1 MNENSNY
8 AGGREYN
15 TFHKFYTEINHID
28 NFSST
33 ENINLRDDLPRNNH
47 SQVENFKYY
56 SVDKFNDTVKDNNSA
71 LSTISINVRGIER
84 NFDNLLLFMK
94 SITHEFDIIALTE
107 CHIHLNETYN
117 SDLHNTHSIPG
128 YDKFYVQS
136 KIRYGGVVLYVR
148 ANLKA
153 TYCLELTGSHDN
165 HDCVYVK
172 INPEQLHDKK
182 YIKNRRPLKVGAYY
196 RHCRKTGIMPFIAD
210 FAAEITHK
218 VLKKSDII
226 VAGDF
231 NICLMKSTTN
241 TDSILFLNTIL
252 ANNYEIHIL
261 KPTRIQY
268 YKDSLQVRSAT
279 LIDLIISNLVQY
291 DCISGNIAYPDSDH
305 HATFTIFESYKSH
318 SYAHSQKEKR
328 KIRRLNCIDKTIL
341 TADFSK
347 YDWDTLVFSE
357 PNLDLA
363 TNNLSQAIEELCDK
377 HAPLIEPSNKML
389 KHMDKPW
396 IDSTLLKLIQEKN
409 QAHANKTNIPTEQN
423 KNLYSA
429 LNRKATSYKRKKKKQ
444 YFKDYFTKFRYDS
457 KKLWN
462 GINTALE
469 QSKSKQ
475 ALPTSIRN
483 TDGSN
488 VEGDSNIARSFAQY
502 FESVPGKTK
511 NKIPPYKHPY
521 MHYVKKRKEVNDYLV
536 LNETNTEE
544 VYKYICKLKNNSS
557 SGPSTVPNRFIK
569 LLGEPLATVLTHII
583 NRSMN
588 SGHVPS
594 SMKVG
599 KQTPV
604 HKGGELCISNYRPIT
619 VCSSIAKILEKVVR
633 DRVIKYIDRAK
644 ILNKSQFGFRSKHS
658 TNHAIINLTESTL
671 DALENGLKVGGVYL
685 DIAKAFDTVNHDIL
699 LRKLEY
705 YGFRANTLMWFESYL
720 KNRKQY
726 VTVRDQNSNQYELKW
741 GIPQGGTIAPVL
753 FILFMNDIT
762 QCSQIFDFSIYADD
776 TCLILGIRSECY
788 SETMKS
794 ELQNV
799 VDWFSSNELLLNF
812 GKTDY
817 LNFGPHYRKVYEKGE
832 CDMTDLHATAPQYV
846 FVEPWDEEEDP
857 TFHELNKKGE
867 FVMHDLHKIAPKF
880 LIEEFIEMPD
890 ESLIYEPESVKYLGV
905 HFDNRFEFKKH
916 IDILNCKISRL
927 VGILWKCEYLSLEAK
942 QMVYSG
948 LVEAHL
954 NYGIV
959 TWASAFAKNI
969 SSTQVSDHVPSC
981 LQQTAK
987 IQNMIIRAIF
997 RKPRYN
1003 KDTRTNTSM
1012 APLYKE
1018 LNALKLCD
1026 LYYYNL
1032 AMLGHDY
1039 FHSNTLPEKL
1049 ALKLNRQYNA
1059 VTDRT
1064 TRNSKLN
1071 LQYKTPSN
1079 NLMQRRPTTAI
1090 SAYWNF
1096 LPAEI
1101 KSCKSKSTFKVKM
1114 KKFLLSAY

>member
-1 MNENSNY
+1 
-8 AGGREYN
+8 
-15 TFHKFYTEINHID
+15 
-28 NFSST
+28 
-33 ENINLRDDLPRNNH
+33 
-47 SQVENFKYY
+47 
-56 SVDKFNDTVKDNNSA
+56 
-71 LSTISINVRGIER
+71 
-84 NFDNLLLFMK
+84 
-94 SITHEFDIIALTE
+94 
-107 CHIHLNETYN
+107 
-117 SDLHNTHSIPG
+117 
-128 YDKFYVQS
+128 
-136 KIRYGGVVLYVR
+136 
-148 ANLKA
+148 
-153 TYCLELTGSHDN
+153 
-165 HDCVYVK
+165 
-172 INPEQLHDKK
+172 
-182 YIKNRRPLKVGAYY
+182 
-196 RHCRKTGIMPFIAD
+196 
-210 FAAEITHK
+210 
-218 VLKKSDII
+218 
-226 VAGDF
+226 
-231 NICLMKSTTN
+231 
-241 TDSILFLNTIL
+241 
-252 ANNYEIHIL
+252 
-261 KPTRIQY
+261 
-268 YKDSLQVRSAT
+268 
-279 LIDLIISNLVQY
+279 
-291 DCISGNIAYPDSDH
+291 
-305 HATFTIFESYKSH
+305 
-318 SYAHSQKEKR
+318 
-328 KIRRLNCIDKTIL
+328 
-341 TADFSK
+341 
-347 YDWDTLVFSE
+347 
-357 PNLDLA
+357 
-363 TNNLSQAIEELCDK
+363 
-377 HAPLIEPSNKML
+377 
-389 KHMDKPW
+389 
-396 IDSTLLKLIQEKN
+396 
-409 QAHANKTNIPTEQN
+409 
-423 KNLYSA
+423 
-429 LNRKATSYKRKKKKQ
+429 
-444 YFKDYFTKFRYDS
+444 
-457 KKLWN
+457 
-462 GINTALE
+462 
-469 QSKSKQ
+469 
-475 ALPTSIRN
+475 
-483 TDGSN
+483 
-488 VEGDSNIARSFAQY
+488 
-502 FESVPGKTK
+502 
-511 NKIPPYKHPY
+511 
-521 MHYVKKRKEVNDYLV
+521 MHYVKKRKVVNDYLV

-544 VYKYICKLKNNSS
+544 VYKYICKLKNSS
-557 SGPSTVPNRFIK
+557 SPGPSTVPNHFIK

-594 SMKVG
+594 SMKIG

-604 HKGGELCISNYRPIT
+604 HKGGEISISNYRPIT

-633 DRVIKYIDRAK
+633 DRVIKYIERAK

-726 VTVRDQNSNQYELKW
+726 VSVRDQNSNQYELKW

-788 SETMKS
+788 SEVMKS
-794 ELQNV
+794 ELQKV

-832 CDMTDLHATAPQYV
+832 CDMTDLHATAPHYI

-857 TFHELNKKGE
+857 TVQDLNRKGE
-867 FVMHDLHKIAPKF
+867 FVMHDLHKITPKF
-880 LIEEFIEMPD
+880 LIEECIEMPD
-890 ESLIYEPESVKYLGV
+890 GSLINEPESVKYLGV
-905 HFDNRFEFKKH
+905 HFDNHFEFKKH
-916 IDILNCKISRL
+916 INILNCKISRL

-942 QMVYSG
+942 QMVYAG

-987 IQNMIIRAIF
+987 IQDMIIRAIF

-1003 KDTRTNTSM
+1003 KDTCTHTSM

-1018 LNALKLCD
+1018 LNVLKLCD

-1059 VTDRT
+1059 ETDRT
-1064 TRNSKLN
+1064 TRNSLLN
-1071 LQYKTPSN
+1071 LQYKTPSS

-1114 KKFLLSAY
+1114 KKFLLAAY